1 MVYKRYI
8 KKGEKLYGPYEYH
21 SRKKDGKVISE
32 YLGKELKK
40 ERKRNNSFFVA
51 ILFLLV
57 LLVASNLFLI
67 NLSLTGKVSLSMDKT
82 YLPGEQILGSA
93 KLSLMK
99 GELLPA
105 STKLIINNGGEKSEF
120 LLKDLIDE
128 NISIGNFYVE
138 DKALS
143 GTGEGYGIEGE
154 KEIYPDVD
162 FTLLIY
168 KEQTE
173 EAGGETEEV
182 PNETINE
189 TEEIPVE
196 ITEESSV
203 EETPTEE
210 IPAEV
215 TEEVSAEQT
224 KEVVEQT
231 PVEITEETSTE
242 ETQTENS
249 PSITGQATRGIG
261 KFFGITGRVS
271 MNLESEISGKVS
283 KDEPFIY
290 DLKQGEIGELKPNS
304 VRTNSEELNDNDI
317 SFKVENNQVI
327 VTTEYSEKSKGYGQE
342 YIGDKEKTILI
353 DLSKLNISFEKGDLI
368 VKLVYDNEEIISL
381 STYLGE
387 EKKVLNKTSIEEIT
401 ELNETIEGDLTLNE
415 TYENE
420 TLLDVEDFLTEKE
433 RGVLI
438 NKFGNLSINTVKSE
452 LFKNK
457 LIIGYNLSEYSI
469 EFSYDSSLNEE
480 ELKSLME
487 KDRIKWLKDIAD
499 SLLYEKTNAEKVNEY
514 NSSYNF

>member
-1 MVYKRYI
+1 MAYKKYI
-8 KKGEKLYGPYEYH
+8 ERNGKLYGPYIY
-21 SRKKDGKVISE
+21 SSKRVDGKVISE
-32 YLGKELKK
+32 YHGTGQNSY
-40 ERKRNNSFFVA
+40 KR
-51 ILFLLV
+51 FLWIFAGIFLV
-57 LLVASNLFLI
+57 LAIFYLLFFNKGITGRATLGI
-67 NLSLTGKVSLSMDKT
+67 DAVYQEGESLEGKLNIMIKE
-82 YLPGEQILGSA
+82 GEF
-93 KLSLMK
+93 
-99 GELLPA
+99 LPA
-105 STKLIINNGGEKSEF
+105 LSKVVFENSGHNYEFELYGITDEAPSEGDFYIQGEII
-120 LLKDLIDE
+120 
-128 NISIGNFYVE
+128 
-138 DKALS
+138 S

-231 PVEITEETSTE
+231 PVEITEETPTE

-327 VTTEYSEKSKGYGQE
+327 VTTEYSGKSKGYGQE

-381 STYLGE
+381 STYLDE